1 MMNEEQMMMVLD
13 AVEELR
19 TNTMAE
25 IATLRAERVAYFKP
39 DTTSE
44 EE

>member
-1 MMNEEQMMMVLD
+1 MNEEQMMMVLD
-13 AVEELR
+13 TVEELR

-25 IATLRAERVAYFKP
+25 IAAIRQEYIASVSP
-39 DTTSE
+39 SGDGE